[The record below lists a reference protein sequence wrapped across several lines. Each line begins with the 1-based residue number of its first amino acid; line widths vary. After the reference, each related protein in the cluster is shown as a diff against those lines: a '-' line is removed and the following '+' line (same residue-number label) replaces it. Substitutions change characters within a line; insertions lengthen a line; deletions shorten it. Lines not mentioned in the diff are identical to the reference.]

1 VVAAERR
8 DRPGAGGTDVRSVM
22 RRSPGRRLGLVAGA
36 VAIVLAA
43 LAVLFALDSYQAGR
57 TRASADVRA
66 AAAQAASDTG
76 PYTIARLNDLGALTR
91 KLPVEAGNPR
101 AVQELLRRMAP
112 AQAGFPGGLVWLDAT
127 GALHTSTDL
136 GIGDGG
142 AAAAFLRG
150 VLRSGRASVSDALPV
165 PAFGGDAVVYAV
177 PVRRPDGKRVGV
189 LAGGVPVDWLS
200 RASAAYRLP
209 ESGHLW
215 IGDRSLR
222 LIAGPGVRSA
232 RDVSRSPLAVAAV
245 SSSGRGGMRTGV
257 QGFGG
262 GPVSIVAWATEQR
275 SGWTLFVAQPE
286 AVAFGPASDTLRK
299 QLLGIGFVL
308 LLGAA
313 CIGVLAWRFDRLAAG
328 QEAARTSAERRLRQ
342 ARSLGELSASLAGAV
357 GVGDVRGVVLQW
369 ALEAFDADVVALV
382 EKDGDGTRLHRSSA
396 AEPLPE
402 TTRLHRDDGVAGVLG
417 RRVPVWPESTAVLVP
432 TFQALDVQ
440 PARATTGLA
449 VPLAFAG
456 ETVAVVLAVSRDPH
470 VFDDED
476 REHWRAFAA
485 QAAQALER
493 ARLNEREREIAAE
506 FQSRLLP
513 DVLSGDGSG
522 ATIAAVYRPAES
534 EMPIGGDWYDAIPLP
549 DGRVVLAVGD
559 VIGHGVQAA
568 VVMGQLRTAIITLAP
583 ICDGPAELLERL
595 DAFTEQVD
603 GGEFSTVQCA
613 YVDIST
619 GVMRSASA
627 GHPPMIVIDADGRAS
642 YVWEGRSA
650 PLCVASTEEK
660 PEDARLLAQSSTL
673 LLFTDGIY
681 ERRDSTVDDRMRQ
694 LLEVCER
701 TASASP
707 RDLAEAVVEQ
717 MLAGGRATDDVAVL
731 TLRLDEQLAPA
742 RVFSVQPR
750 PSELAGLR
758 ASVHAWLHEFVAD
771 ESRRHQIVLAVHEA
785 VANAVEHGSAAS
797 GAPATIVVEFAL
809 RPGAVEVVVRDN
821 GRWQERD
828 PFHIEWE
835 DERGRGLSIIE
846 RIASRAKID
855 RSRGTVVR
863 MLFDTVPVAA
873 GQELEAA
880 PGLPR

>member
-1 VVAAERR
+1 
-8 DRPGAGGTDVRSVM
+8 M
-22 RRSPGRRLGLVAGA
+22 RRRPGRRLGLVAGA
-36 VAIVLAA
+36 VAIVLAG
-43 LAVLFALDSYQAGR
+43 LAVVFALDSYQAGR
-57 TRASADVRA
+57 TRASTAVRA
-66 AAAQAASDTG
+66 AAAQVASDTG
-76 PYTIARLNDLGALTR
+76 PYTIARLNELGALTE
-91 KLPVEAGNPR
+91 KLPVETGDPH
-101 AVQELLRRMAP
+101 AVQELLRQMAS
-112 AQAGFPGGLVWLDAT
+112 AHDGFPGGLVWLDPT

-142 AAAAFLRG
+142 AADAFLRG
-150 VLRSGRASVSDALPV
+150 VLRSGRASVSDSLPV

-177 PVRRPDGKRVGV
+177 PVRRPDGRRVGV

-200 RASAAYRLP
+200 RAAAAYRLP
-209 ESGHLW
+209 EAGRLWIADRSGH
-215 IGDRSLR
+215 
-222 LIAGPGVRSA
+222 LIAGPGVRTA
-232 RDVSRSPLAVAAV
+232 RDVSRSSLAVAAA
-245 SSSGRGGMRTGV
+245 SSRGRGGMRTGAP
-257 QGFGG
+257 GFGG
-262 GPVSIVAWATEQR
+262 GPDAIVAWANEPR
-275 SGWTLFVAQPE
+275 SGWTLFVEQP
-286 AVAFGPASDTLRK
+286 ATVAFAPASDALRK

-328 QEAARTSAERRLRQ
+328 QESARTSAERRLRQ
-342 ARSLGELSASLAGAV
+342 ARSLGELSSSLAGAV
-357 GVGDVRGVVLQW
+357 GVGDVRVVLLQW
-369 ALEAFDADVVALV
+369 ALEAFDADLVALV
-382 EKDGDGTRLHRSSA
+382 EKDGEGTRLHRSSSID
-396 AEPLPE
+396 PLPE
-402 TTRLHRDDGVAGVLG
+402 TTRLRSDEGVAGVLR
-417 RRVPVWPESTAVLVP
+417 RRVPVWPESTAVLEP

-440 PARATTGLA
+440 PASATTGLA

-456 ETVAVVLAVSRDPH
+456 ETVAVVLAVSRH
-470 VFDDED
+470 RHQFDDED

-513 DVLSGDGSG
+513 EALSGEGREE
-522 ATIAAVYRPAES
+522 TIAAVYRPAES

-568 VVMGQLRTAIITLAP
+568 VVMGQLRTAIMTLAP

-595 DAFTEQVD
+595 DAFTEQVE

-613 YVDIST
+613 YVDLST

-627 GHPPMIVIDADGRAS
+627 GHPPMIVIDVDGRAS

-650 PLCVASTEEK
+650 PLCVAGAEEK
-660 PEDARLLAQSSTL
+660 PEDARLLAASSTL
-673 LLFTDGIY
+673 LLFTDGLY
-681 ERRDSTVDDRMRQ
+681 ERRDSTVDDRLRQ

-701 TASASP
+701 TASAGP
-707 RDLAEAVVEQ
+707 RGLAEAVVEQ

-731 TLRLDEQLAPA
+731 TLRLDELLAPA
-742 RVFSVQPR
+742 RVLSVQPR

-758 ASVHAWLHEFVAD
+758 ASVHDWLHEFVAD

-785 VANAVEHGSAAS
+785 VANAVEHGSAES
-797 GAPATIVVEFAL
+797 GVPATIVVELAL
-809 RPGAVEVVVRDN
+809 RPSAVEAVVRDN

-828 PFHIEWE
+828 PFHLEWE

-846 RIASRAKID
+846 RIASRATVD

-863 MLFDTVPVAA
+863 MSFDTVPGSPARELVAA
-873 GQELEAA
+873 S
-880 PGLPR
+880 PPTLPR